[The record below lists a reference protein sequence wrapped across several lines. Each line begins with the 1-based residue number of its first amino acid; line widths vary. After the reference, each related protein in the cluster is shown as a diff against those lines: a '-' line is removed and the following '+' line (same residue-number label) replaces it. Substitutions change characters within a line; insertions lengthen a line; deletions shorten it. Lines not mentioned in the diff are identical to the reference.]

1 MKHQSLVCPNCG
13 ATTTKKDYCEF
24 CGSFLVGKLVKG
36 IDVSRYADVVR
47 DIPIDNGIKRML
59 KTFTNISDNISE
71 KQCKLFSLNIVDVRN
86 KNKIILVVQ
95 CSKKNIQLTY
105 PHERFGAF
113 ANCSMYPLFEKNK
126 VSFGMDIDGT
136 VKFIT
141 QFINELYPNADTS
154 FIIYV
159 SNPYLLTSNND
170 EDDTS
175 FVEEEDDREYLIEGK
190 YNRNGDFVK
199 GVFYEK
205 WDEDKWDEDDE
216 YTNEIEISSADFNLQ
231 TIEAFVNKEIKELDR
246 IVKDKQKKSNSRN
259 ELKKKL
265 ELQLCDDK
273 FINCVLKLGNFYI
286 EDSVFVTFACSKNSI
301 HLKFSYHG
309 DQIEFGRLG
318 EISPYKWLLDSDK
331 KPYLKYGD
339 WYIEKRYILEASDIK
354 RISESQDKNE
364 CTLHLY
370 DRWGN
375 TKNIYSERLRMI
387 ISVIWQAVEDPVEGM
402 SKLET
407 LCSKK
412 DEYQRNRL
420 KRESWETWAKICWGI
435 GSCLTLFVGGI
446 WSLIVGNCN
455 PLIWFAV
462 VTISLGTLCLVK
474 FIGLQSDIKAYESK
488 YGKSY

>member
-1 MKHQSLVCPNCG
+1 
-13 ATTTKKDYCEF
+13 
-24 CGSFLVGKLVKG
+24 
-36 IDVSRYADVVR
+36 
-47 DIPIDNGIKRML
+47 ML
-59 KTFTNISDNISE
+59 ETFTNIINDISE
-71 KQCKLFSLNIVDVRN
+71 KHSKLLSLKIVDVRN
-86 KNKIILVVQ
+86 NNKAILIVQ
-95 CSKKNIQLTY
+95 SSKKKIQLTY

-154 FIIYV
+154 FIIHV
-159 SNPYLLTSNND
+159 SNPYLLTYNNE
-170 EDDTS
+170 EDSTS
-175 FVEEEDDREYLIEGK
+175 FDEEEDDREYLVEVK

-205 WDEDKWDEDDE
+205 WDDDKSYEDDE

-246 IVKDKQKKSNSRN
+246 IAKDKQTKTNSRK
-259 ELKKKL
+259 EVEKKL
-265 ELQLCDDK
+265 ELQLCDK
-273 FINCVLKLGNFYI
+273 NFINCVLKLGNFYI
-286 EDSVFVTFACSKNSI
+286 SGYVFVTFACSKSSI
-301 HLKFSYHG
+301 HLKFKYRG
-309 DQIEFGRLG
+309 FELIEFGSFG

-331 KPYLKYGD
+331 KPYLSVPW
-339 WYIEKRYILEASDIK
+339 WYIEKRYILEAPDLK
-354 RISESQDKNE
+354 RIAESQDKNE

-370 DRWGN
+370 DECGN

-387 ISVIWQAVEDPVEGM
+387 LSVIWQAVEDPVEGM
-402 SKLET
+402 SKLKT

>member
-1 MKHQSLVCPNCG
+1 MKIQSIVCPNCG

-59 KTFTNISDNISE
+59 ETFTNIINDISE
-71 KQCKLFSLNIVDVRN
+71 KHSKLLSLKIVDVRN
-86 KNKIILVVQ
+86 NNKAILIVQSSKNK
-95 CSKKNIQLTY
+95 IQLTY

-154 FIIYV
+154 FIIHV
-159 SNPYLLTSNND
+159 SNPYLLTYNNE
-170 EDDTS
+170 EDSTS
-175 FVEEEDDREYLIEGK
+175 FDEEEDDREYLVEGK

-205 WDEDKWDEDDE
+205 WDDDKSYEDDE

-246 IVKDKQKKSNSRN
+246 IAKDKQTKTNSRK
-259 ELKKKL
+259 EVEKKL
-265 ELQLCDDK
+265 ELQLCDK
-273 FINCVLKLGNFYI
+273 NFINCVLKLGNFYI
-286 EDSVFVTFACSKNSI
+286 SGYVFVTFACSKSSI
-301 HLKFSYHG
+301 HLKFKYHG
-309 DQIEFGRLG
+309 DDPIEFGSFG

-331 KPYLKYGD
+331 NPYYDFG
-339 WYIEKRYILEASDIK
+339 WYIEKRYILEASDLK

-370 DRWGN
+370 DRWDN

-387 ISVIWQAVEDPVEGM
+387 LSVIWQAVEDPVEGM
-402 SKLET
+402 SKLKT

>member
-1 MKHQSLVCPNCG
+1 MKLQSIVCPNCG

-24 CGSFLVGKLVKG
+24 CGSFLVGQMVKG

-47 DIPIDNGIKRML
+47 DIPIDNGIKQML
-59 KTFTNISDNISE
+59 ETFTNISNNISE
-71 KQCKLFSLNIVDVRN
+71 KQGKLFSLNIVDVRN

-95 CSKKNIQLTY
+95 CSKKKIQLTY

-154 FIIYV
+154 FIIYAC
-159 SNPYLLTSNND
+159 NPYILTSNN

-175 FVEEEDDREYLIEGK
+175 FDDEEDDREYLVEAR

-205 WDEDKWDEDDE
+205 WDEDKSDEDDE

-246 IVKDKQKKSNSRN
+246 IAKDKQTKSNSRK
-259 ELKKKL
+259 EVEKKL
-265 ELQLCDDK
+265 ELQLCDEN

-286 EDSVFVTFACSKNSI
+286 NSSMFVRFACSKSSI
-301 HLKFSYHG
+301 HLKFKYHG
-309 DQIEFGRLG
+309 DDPIKFGNLG
-318 EISPYKWLLDSDK
+318 KISPCRWLLDSDK
-331 KPYLKYGD
+331 KPYYDFG
-339 WYIEKRYILEASDIK
+339 WYIEKRYILEASDLK

-370 DRWGN
+370 DRWDN

-387 ISVIWQAVEDPVEGM
+387 LSVIWQAVEDPVEGM
-402 SKLET
+402 SKLKT

-412 DEYQRNRL
+412 DEYQRNQKKLRAWYN
-420 KRESWETWAKICWGI
+420 RSETIWKTGVI
-435 GSCLTLFVGGI
+435 LTLLVGGI
-446 WSLIVGNCN
+446 WSFLIRSWN

-462 VTISLGTLCLVK
+462 VTIVLGILCFVK
-474 FIGLQSDIKAYESK
+474 KNGLKSAIKAYESK